1 MFRVKEIL
9 FGFFRHGR
17 RNILSCLLLA
27 AVLSVAFCGLC
38 FRSFAL
44 SERRAVSERYGGRVR
59 LAFRNELQ
67 YDPAHPRFSALDVRL
82 NGTSQT
88 DGVPA
93 VFFDPEAM
101 AAYDHPYPASAELF
115 DALGALPQ
123 CRDSAV
129 AYAETAYGFSEDVPP
144 DVQSVLNVLYGGMG
158 AVPTKI
164 MTEHIVV
171 GGDLGAF
178 TGIAREISSK
188 GQYAFLL
195 EEGAEPEPGKGECV
209 ITDFYARVYG
219 IGVGDSLTL
228 YAASGEE
235 LCTLTVSGICGVC
248 VSEFY
253 EAADPDAVRRG
264 LRGGGVKRVTG
275 SDPIG
280 DFGGRPDVGTPFD
293 RLCEDPE
300 GQEMM
305 RTLDRDAY
313 WVVSEAMLGVIH
325 TDFETAYNLYGT
337 PGALGTGGD
346 SEDRHHINRF
356 FACFDLEG
364 PESAEAFGRA
374 ALNLL
379 PESWR
384 DEFAVYPFE
393 NSRALFVRP
402 PETLLATAETMVRLA
417 GSLTA
422 LFILLAAAVLI
433 RENGREIGI
442 CLGVGLS
449 ERDVAGRMAGEC
461 AVLMALSLLAA
472 SFCDPLVR
480 RFLARGYPYLETVGP
495 IPAVN
500 VFGGGTLLFGLAAAA
515 FGVGL
520 TAALTSLYI
529 RVRSPIRLIRQ
540 GEE

>member
-1 MFRVKEIL
+1 MSDAVPGGVIAKE
-9 FGFFRHGR
+9 
-17 RNILSCLLLA
+17 A
-27 AVLSVAFCGLC
+27 
-38 FRSFAL
+38 
-44 SERRAVSERYGGRVR
+44 ERRLRQSVVS
-59 LAFRNELQ
+59 
-67 YDPAHPRFSALDVRL
+67 PAGSV
-82 NGTSQT
+82 G
-88 DGVPA
+88 
-93 VFFDPEAM
+93 
-101 AAYDHPYPASAELF
+101 ASA
-115 DALGALPQ
+115 
-123 CRDSAV
+123 
-129 AYAETAYGFSEDVPP
+129 
-144 DVQSVLNVLYGGMG
+144 
-158 AVPTKI
+158 
-164 MTEHIVV
+164 
-171 GGDLGAF
+171 
-178 TGIAREISSK
+178 
-188 GQYAFLL
+188 
-195 EEGAEPEPGKGECV
+195 
-209 ITDFYARVYG
+209 
-219 IGVGDSLTL
+219 IGRG
-228 YAASGEE
+228 
-235 LCTLTVSGICGVC
+235 
-248 VSEFY
+248 
-253 EAADPDAVRRG
+253 VRRTPAP
-264 LRGGGVKRVTG
+264 LRL
-275 SDPIG
+275 S
-280 DFGGRPDVGTPFD
+280 
-293 RLCEDPE
+293 
-300 GQEMM
+300 
-305 RTLDRDAY
+305 
-313 WVVSEAMLGVIH
+313 
-325 TDFETAYNLYGT
+325 
-337 PGALGTGGD
+337 
-346 SEDRHHINRF
+346 
-356 FACFDLEG
+356 
-364 PESAEAFGRA
+364 
-374 ALNLL
+374 LNLL